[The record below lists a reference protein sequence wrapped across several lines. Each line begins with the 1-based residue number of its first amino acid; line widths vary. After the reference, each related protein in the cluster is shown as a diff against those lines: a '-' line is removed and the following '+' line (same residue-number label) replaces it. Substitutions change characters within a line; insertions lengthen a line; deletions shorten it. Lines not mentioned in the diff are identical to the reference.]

1 MSENKLATYLTENP
15 KMTGV
20 LFTMLM
26 MLSQAGNAAARC
38 AGTIGP

>member
-20 LFTMLM
+20 LFTAL
-26 MLSQAGNAAARC
+26 LVLTQAGSAAAKC
-38 AGTIGP
+38 GAVNGP

>member
-1 MSENKLATYLTENP
+1 MSDSKLATYLAKNP

-26 MLSQAGNAAARC
+26 MLSQAGGVAARC
-38 AGTIGP
+38 ASNYGP